1 LGKSRRTVKIEQP
14 TANKLIVFAF
24 ASLSGFLTLLFITA
38 DIGFGFK
45 SVLVVFLVGILVYAY
60 RAIQVI
66 AIADEAGIEVRN
78 LVRHRRMAW
87 PRIDVLS
94 VGRTGSGPGT
104 GITIELRD
112 GSSMNVE
119 SSWGPW
125 YQGKVSAANT
135 ARCEKLIDRINEM
148 RAYDPDL
155 DIPDEPRD
163 VDPLVVRETLSQDA
177 TAAADTIDAA
187 WRETF
192 ADILPLQTLRGRD
205 PSEDAEMLRE
215 LIEAGVPGSGSLVVE
230 RSGEIVG
237 ASVFGPTGGGDLDGF
252 TEVYMLYVRADEIGR
267 GAGRRLVLRTL
278 GAIRASGATGVVGHV
293 YVNNR
298 RFRSQ
303 IKRLGIEPFGD
314 TQEQIWYGLPVR
326 VVEYRLPL

>member
-1 LGKSRRTVKIEQP
+1 MSKRRRTVKIEQP
-14 TANKLIVFAF
+14 TANKVIVFGF

-38 DIGFGFK
+38 NIGSGFK
-45 SVLVVFLVGILVYAY
+45 VVLVTFLAGILFYAY
-60 RAIQVI
+60 RAIQVV
-66 AIADEAGIEVRN
+66 AIADDGGVEVRN
-78 LVRHRRMAW
+78 LVRHRRIAW
-87 PRIDVLS
+87 SKIDALS

-104 GITIELRD
+104 GITVELLD

-135 ARCEKLIDRINEM
+135 VRCEKLIDRINTM
-148 RAYDPDL
+148 RAHDPDL
-155 DIPDEPRD
+155 DGAGEPEQ
-163 VDPLVVRETLSQDA
+163 VDPIVVRPTLPEDA
-177 TAAADTIDAA
+177 DAAAETIDAA

-205 PSEDAEMLRE
+205 PSEDAQMLRE
-215 LIEAGVPGSGSLVVE
+215 LLDAAAPRSGSLVVE

-237 ASVFGPTGGGDLDGF
+237 ASVFGPTGGGDLDGY
-252 TEVYMLYVRADEIGR
+252 TEIYMLYVRADEIGK

-303 IKRLGIEPFGD
+303 LKRLGIEPYGD